1 MAAVVCFQGLET
13 KGKKEDKDNMLF
25 SSMIFI
31 WIFLPA
37 VIGINFLLSVLP
49 FPSRKMR
56 IRIKNVFL
64 LVASLLFYAWG
75 NIAYLPVLLFSILFN
90 FYGGLLIGNSAGE
103 RHRKSKLAFI
113 LGVDICILILFKYF
127 GLIVIGISFFTFQA
141 MSYVVDVYMGKV
153 QVQKKISDFAL
164 YVSFFP
170 QLVAGPIVKYGD
182 IERQLEDRQETVF
195 LFAEG
200 QKRFC
205 YGLGKKVLLANTF
218 AEAVDKIW
226 AFDTSRLGSPAAW
239 IGIVCYTLQIYY
251 DFSGYSDMAIGLGR
265 MLGFRFGE
273 NFAYPYTSLSIR
285 EFWRRWHISLSSWFK
300 EYVYIPLGGSR
311 QGQKRTYANLFFV
324 FLLTGAWHGAN
335 ITFVVW
341 GMYYALLLILE
352 RMFLGRVL
360 DKNPIKVLNW
370 IYSMFFVMLGWVVFR
385 SDSISQAM
393 EYVRQMFS
401 GTLSDAMLIMAM
413 PTRIMVALPVGLL
426 FAGLIQ
432 RLVGKQYEKIKNALP
447 VRICDLFMQTVI
459 LILSIFML
467 VNGTYNPFIYFQF

>member
-1 MAAVVCFQGLET
+1 
-13 KGKKEDKDNMLF
+13 MLF

-37 VIGINFLLSVLP
+37 VIGINFILTILP
-49 FPSRKMR
+49 FFSREMR
-56 IRIKNVFL
+56 IRVKNGFL
-64 LVASLLFYAWG
+64 LAASLLFYAWG
-75 NIAYLPVLLFSILFN
+75 NIAYLPVLLFSIIFN
-90 FYGGLLIGNSAGE
+90 FFGGLLIGNDVGK
-103 RHRKSKLAFI
+103 RNRKAKLFFV
-113 LGVDICILILFKYF
+113 LGVDIGILILFKYF
-127 GLIVIGISFFTFQA
+127 GTIVIGISFFTFQA
-141 MSYVVDVYMGKV
+141 MSYVIDVYTGKV
-153 QVQKKISDFAL
+153 QEQKKISDFAL

-182 IERQLEDRQETVF
+182 IERQLEDRQESVF

-218 AEAVDKIW
+218 AEVADKIW
-226 AFDTSRLGSPAAW
+226 AFDTTRLGSPAAW

-311 QGQKRTYANLFFV
+311 QGQKRTCANLFLV

-335 ITFVVW
+335 VTFVVW
-341 GMYYALLLILE
+341 GVYYALFLILE
-352 RMFLGRVL
+352 RLFLGRVL
-360 DKNPIKVLNW
+360 DKNPVKVFNW
-370 IYSMFFVMLGWVVFR
+370 IYTTFVVMLGWVLFR
-385 SDSISQAM
+385 SDSISQAI

-401 GTLSDAMLIMAM
+401 GTASDAMLIMAM
-413 PTRIMVALPVGLL
+413 PARIMAALPAGLL
-426 FAGLIQ
+426 FTGALQ
-432 RLVGKQYEKIKNALP
+432 RLFGKQYEKIKNFLP
-447 VRICDLFMQTVI
+447 IRICDLCVQTAI
-459 LILSIFML
+459 LILSILML

>member
-1 MAAVVCFQGLET
+1 
-13 KGKKEDKDNMLF
+13 MLF

-37 VIGINFLLSVLP
+37 VIGGNFLLTVLP
-49 FPSRKMR
+49 FSSQKRR
-56 IRIKNVFL
+56 NRVKNGFL
-64 LVASLLFYAWG
+64 LAASLLFYAWG

-90 FYGGLLIGNSAGE
+90 YFGGLLIGNGADG
-103 RHRKSKLAFI
+103 RHRKAKLAFV
-113 LGVDICILILFKYF
+113 LCVDIGILILFKYF
-127 GLIVIGISFFTFQA
+127 GTIVIGISFFSFQA
-141 MSYVVDVYMGKV
+141 MSYLIDVYMGKV
-153 QVQKKISDFAL
+153 QTQKKILDFAL
-164 YVSFFP
+164 YVSLFP
-170 QLVAGPIVKYGD
+170 QLVAGPIVKYG
-182 IERQLEDRQETVF
+182 EVEQQLKERQETIF
-195 LFAEG
+195 LFVEG

-218 AEAVDKIW
+218 GEIVDKIW
-226 AFDTSRLGSPAAW
+226 EYDMARLGSPAAW

-273 NFAYPYTSLSIR
+273 NFRYPYTSLSIR

-311 QGQKRTYANLFFV
+311 HGQIRTCVNLFLV

-335 ITFVVW
+335 VTFVAW
-341 GMYYALLLILE
+341 GVFYALLLILE
-352 RMFLGRVL
+352 RLFLGRVL

-370 IYSMFFVMLGWVVFR
+370 VYSMFFVMLGWVLFR
-385 SDSISQAM
+385 ADSILQAV

-401 GTLSDAMLIMAM
+401 GTASDSMLIMAI
-413 PTRIMVALPVGLL
+413 PTRIVAVLPAGLL
-426 FAGLIQ
+426 FTGVVQ
-432 RLVGKQYEKIKNALP
+432 RLVGKQYEKIKKCTA
-447 VRICDLFMQTVI
+447 VRICDLCVQTAI
-459 LILSIFML
+459 LVLSILLL

>member
-1 MAAVVCFQGLET
+1 
-13 KGKKEDKDNMLF
+13 MLF

-31 WIFLPA
+31 WVFLPA

-49 FPSRKMR
+49 FPSREMQ
-56 IRIKNVFL
+56 IRVKNVFL
-64 LVASLLFYAWG
+64 LAVSLLFYAWG

-90 FYGGLLIGNSAGE
+90 YYSGLLIGNSTGE
-103 RHRKSKLAFI
+103 GRRKAKLAFI
-113 LGVDICILILFKYF
+113 LGVDIGILILFKYF
-127 GLIVIGISFFTFQA
+127 GMIVIGISFFTFQA
-141 MSYVVDVYMGKV
+141 MSYVIDVYRGKV
-153 QVQKKISDFAL
+153 QIQKKFSDFAL

-182 IERQLEDRQETVF
+182 IERQLEERQENIF

-218 AEAVDKIW
+218 AQVVDKIW
-226 AFDTSRLGSPAAW
+226 AFDTTRLGSPAAW
-239 IGIVCYTLQIYY
+239 IGILCYTLQIYY

-265 MLGFRFGE
+265 MLGFQFGE
-273 NFAYPYTSLSIR
+273 NFLYPYTSLSIR
-285 EFWRRWHISLSSWFK
+285 EFWRRWHVSLSSWFK

-311 QGQKRTYANLFFV
+311 QGQKRTCVNLFLV

-335 ITFVVW
+335 ITFVAW
-341 GMYYALLLILE
+341 GVYYALLLILE
-352 RMFLGRVL
+352 RLFLGRVL
-360 DKNPIKVLNW
+360 DKNPVKVLNW
-370 IYSMFFVMLGWVVFR
+370 IYSMFFVMLGWVLFR

-401 GTLSDAMLIMAM
+401 GTPSDAMLIMAM
-413 PTRIMVALPVGLL
+413 PAKIMLALPVGLL
-426 FAGLIQ
+426 FTGVIQ
-432 RLVGKQYEKIKNALP
+432 RFVGKQYEKIKDCLW
-447 VRICDLFMQTVI
+447 IKIGDLCVQTVI
-459 LILSIFML
+459 LILSILML

>member
-1 MAAVVCFQGLET
+1 
-13 KGKKEDKDNMLF
+13 
-25 SSMIFI
+25 MIFI
-31 WIFLPA
+31 WIFLPI
-37 VIGINFLLSVLP
+37 VIGINFLLTVLP
-49 FPSRKMR
+49 FPSRKIR

-64 LVASLLFYAWG
+64 LAASLFFYAWG

-90 FYGGLLIGNSAGE
+90 YYGGLLIGNGAGG
-103 RHRKSKLAFI
+103 RHRKAKLVFI
-113 LGVDICILILFKYF
+113 LGVDIATLILFKYF

-141 MSYVVDVYMGKV
+141 MSYVIDAYMGKV
-153 QVQKKISDFAL
+153 RTQKKLSDFAL

-170 QLVAGPIVKYGD
+170 QLVAGPIVKYND
-182 IERQLEDRQETVF
+182 VEQQLEERQETLS
-195 LFAEG
+195 LFVEG

-218 AEAVDKIW
+218 AEVVDKIW
-226 AFDTSRLGSPAAW
+226 AFDTTRLGSFAAW
-239 IGIVCYTLQIYY
+239 IGIICYTLQIYY

-311 QGQKRTYANLFFV
+311 QGQKRTCLNLFLV

-335 ITFVVW
+335 VTFVVW
-341 GMYYALLLILE
+341 GVYYALLLILE
-352 RMFLGRVL
+352 RLFLGRVL
-360 DKNPIKVLNW
+360 DKNPVKIFNW
-370 IYSMFFVMLGWVVFR
+370 IYSMFFVMLGWVLFR

-401 GTLSDAMLIMAM
+401 GKASDTMLIMAM
-413 PTRIMVALPVGLL
+413 PTRIMAALPAGLL
-426 FAGLIQ
+426 LAGLVQ
-432 RLVGKQYEKIKNALP
+432 RLLGKQYEKIKNCLP
-447 VRICDLFMQTVI
+447 VGICDLCVQTAI
-459 LILSIFML
+459 LILAILML

>member
-1 MAAVVCFQGLET
+1 
-13 KGKKEDKDNMLF
+13 MLF

-31 WIFLPA
+31 WVFLPA

-49 FPSRKMR
+49 FPSREMQ
-56 IRIKNVFL
+56 IRVKNVFL
-64 LVASLLFYAWG
+64 LAVSLLFYAWG

-90 FYGGLLIGNSAGE
+90 YYSGLLIGNSTGE
-103 RHRKSKLAFI
+103 GRRKAKLAFI
-113 LGVDICILILFKYF
+113 LGVDIGILILFKYF
-127 GLIVIGISFFTFQA
+127 GMIVIGISFFTFQA
-141 MSYVVDVYMGKV
+141 MSYVIDVYRGKV
-153 QVQKKISDFAL
+153 QVQKKFSDFAL

-182 IERQLEDRQETVF
+182 IERQLEERQENIF

-218 AEAVDKIW
+218 AQVVDKIW
-226 AFDTSRLGSPAAW
+226 AFETTRLGSPTAW
-239 IGIVCYTLQIYY
+239 IGILCYTLQIYY

-265 MLGFRFGE
+265 MLGFQFGE
-273 NFAYPYTSLSIR
+273 NFLYPYISLSIR
-285 EFWRRWHISLSSWFK
+285 EFWRRWHVSLSSWFK

-311 QGQKRTYANLFFV
+311 QGQKRTCVNLFLV

-335 ITFVVW
+335 ITFVAW
-341 GMYYALLLILE
+341 GVYYALLLILE
-352 RMFLGRVL
+352 RLFLGRVL
-360 DKNPIKVLNW
+360 DKNPVKILNW
-370 IYSMFFVMLGWVVFR
+370 IYSMFFVMLGWVLFR

-401 GTLSDAMLIMAM
+401 GTPSDAMLIMAM
-413 PTRIMVALPVGLL
+413 PAKIMLALPVGLL
-426 FAGLIQ
+426 FTGVIQ
-432 RLVGKQYEKIKNALP
+432 RFVGKQYEKIKDCLW
-447 VRICDLFMQTVI
+447 IKIGDLCVQTVI
-459 LILSIFML
+459 LILSILML

>member
-1 MAAVVCFQGLET
+1 
-13 KGKKEDKDNMLF
+13 MLF

-37 VIGINFLLSVLP
+37 VIGINFLLTILP
-49 FPSRKMR
+49 FSSEEMR
-56 IRIKNVFL
+56 IRVKNGFL
-64 LVASLLFYAWG
+64 LAASLLFYAWG
-75 NIAYLPVLLFSILFN
+75 NITYLPVLLFSVAFN
-90 FYGGLLIGNSAGE
+90 FYGGLLIGNGADKPN
-103 RHRKSKLAFI
+103 RKAKLFFI
-113 LGVDICILILFKYF
+113 LGVDIGVLILFKYF
-127 GLIVIGISFFTFQA
+127 GTIVIGISFFTFQA
-141 MSYVVDVYMGKV
+141 MSYVIDVYTGKV
-153 QVQKKISDFAL
+153 HSQKNVLDFAL

-182 IERQLEDRQETVF
+182 VERQLKERQESVV

-218 AEAVDKIW
+218 AEAADKIW
-226 AFDTSRLGSPAAW
+226 AFDTANLGAPAAW
-239 IGIVCYTLQIYY
+239 IGIICYTLQIYY

-311 QGQKRTYANLFFV
+311 QGQKRTCMNLFLV

-335 ITFVVW
+335 VTFVAW
-341 GMYYALLLILE
+341 GVYYALLLILE
-352 RMFLGRVL
+352 RLFLGRVL
-360 DKNPIKVLNW
+360 DKNPVKVINW
-370 IYSMFFVMLGWVVFR
+370 IYGMFLVMLGWVLFR
-385 SDSISQAM
+385 SDSISQAI

-401 GTLSDAMLIMAM
+401 GTGSDAMLIMAM
-413 PTRIMVALPVGLL
+413 PARLMVIFPLGLL
-426 FAGLIQ
+426 FAGVLQ
-432 RLVGKQYEKIKNALP
+432 RLVGKQYEKVKSALP
-447 VRICDLFMQTVI
+447 VRICDLCAQTAI
-459 LILSIFML
+459 LILSILML

>member
-1 MAAVVCFQGLET
+1 
-13 KGKKEDKDNMLF
+13 MLF

-31 WIFLPA
+31 WVFLPA

-49 FPSRKMR
+49 FPSREMQ
-56 IRIKNVFL
+56 IRVKNVFL
-64 LVASLLFYAWG
+64 LAVSLLFYAWG

-90 FYGGLLIGNSAGE
+90 YYSGLLIGNSTGE
-103 RHRKSKLAFI
+103 GRRKAKLAFI
-113 LGVDICILILFKYF
+113 LGVDIGILILFKYF
-127 GLIVIGISFFTFQA
+127 GMIVIGISFFTFQA
-141 MSYVVDVYMGKV
+141 MSYVIDVYRGKV
-153 QVQKKISDFAL
+153 QVQKKFSDFAL

-182 IERQLEDRQETVF
+182 IERQLEERQENIF

-218 AEAVDKIW
+218 AQVVDKIW
-226 AFDTSRLGSPAAW
+226 AFETTRLGSPAAW
-239 IGIVCYTLQIYY
+239 IGILCYTLQIYY

-265 MLGFRFGE
+265 MLGFQFGE
-273 NFAYPYTSLSIR
+273 NFLYPYTSLSIR
-285 EFWRRWHISLSSWFK
+285 EFWRRWHVSLSSWFK

-311 QGQKRTYANLFFV
+311 QGQKRTCVNLFLV

-335 ITFVVW
+335 ITFVAW
-341 GMYYALLLILE
+341 GVYYALLLILE
-352 RMFLGRVL
+352 RLFLGRVL
-360 DKNPIKVLNW
+360 DKNPVKILNW
-370 IYSMFFVMLGWVVFR
+370 IYSMFFVMLGWVLFR

-401 GTLSDAMLIMAM
+401 GTPSDAMLIMAM
-413 PTRIMVALPVGLL
+413 PAKIMLALPVGLL
-426 FAGLIQ
+426 FTGVIQ
-432 RLVGKQYEKIKNALP
+432 RFVGKQYEKIKDCLW
-447 VRICDLFMQTVI
+447 IKIGDLCVQTVI
-459 LILSIFML
+459 LILSILML

>member
-1 MAAVVCFQGLET
+1 
-13 KGKKEDKDNMLF
+13 MLF

-31 WIFLPA
+31 WVFLPA

-49 FPSRKMR
+49 FPSRKMQ
-56 IRIKNVFL
+56 IRVKNVFL
-64 LVASLLFYAWG
+64 LAASLLFYAWG

-90 FYGGLLIGNSAGE
+90 YYSGLLIGNSTGE
-103 RHRKSKLAFI
+103 GRRKAKLAFI
-113 LGVDICILILFKYF
+113 LGVDIGILILFKYF
-127 GLIVIGISFFTFQA
+127 GMIVIGISFFTFQA
-141 MSYVVDVYMGKV
+141 MSYVIDVYRGKV
-153 QVQKKISDFAL
+153 QIQKKFSDFAL

-182 IERQLEDRQETVF
+182 IERQLEERQENIF

-218 AEAVDKIW
+218 AQVVDKIW
-226 AFDTSRLGSPAAW
+226 AFDTTRLGSPAAW
-239 IGIVCYTLQIYY
+239 IGILCYTLQIYY

-265 MLGFRFGE
+265 MLGFQFGE
-273 NFAYPYTSLSIR
+273 NFLYPYTSLSIR
-285 EFWRRWHISLSSWFK
+285 EFWRRWHVSLSSWFK

-311 QGQKRTYANLFFV
+311 QGQKRTCVNLFLV

-341 GMYYALLLILE
+341 GVYYALLLILE
-352 RMFLGRVL
+352 RLFLGRVL
-360 DKNPIKVLNW
+360 DKNPIKVFNW
-370 IYSMFFVMLGWVVFR
+370 IYSMFFVMLGWVLFR

-401 GTLSDAMLIMAM
+401 GAPSDAMLIMAM
-413 PTRIMVALPVGLL
+413 PAKIMLALPVGLL
-426 FAGLIQ
+426 FTGVIQ
-432 RLVGKQYEKIKNALP
+432 RFVGKQYEKIKDCLW
-447 VRICDLFMQTVI
+447 IKIGDLCVQTVI
-459 LILSIFML
+459 LILSILML

>member
-1 MAAVVCFQGLET
+1 
-13 KGKKEDKDNMLF
+13 MLF

-31 WIFLPA
+31 WVFLPA

-49 FPSRKMR
+49 FPSREIQ
-56 IRIKNVFL
+56 IRVKNVFL
-64 LVASLLFYAWG
+64 LAASLLFYAWG

-90 FYGGLLIGNSAGE
+90 YYSGLLIGNSTGE
-103 RHRKSKLAFI
+103 GRRKAKLAFI
-113 LGVDICILILFKYF
+113 LGVDIGILILFKYF
-127 GLIVIGISFFTFQA
+127 GMIVIGISFFTFQA
-141 MSYVVDVYMGKV
+141 MSYVIDVYRGKV
-153 QVQKKISDFAL
+153 QIQKKFSDFAL

-182 IERQLEDRQETVF
+182 IERQLEERQENIF

-218 AEAVDKIW
+218 AQVVDKIW
-226 AFDTSRLGSPAAW
+226 AFDTTRLGSPAAW
-239 IGIVCYTLQIYY
+239 IGILCYTLQIYY

-265 MLGFRFGE
+265 MLGFQFGE
-273 NFAYPYTSLSIR
+273 NFLYPYTSLSIR
-285 EFWRRWHISLSSWFK
+285 EFWRRWHVSLSSWFK

-311 QGQKRTYANLFFV
+311 QGQKRTCVNLFLV

-335 ITFVVW
+335 ITFVAW
-341 GMYYALLLILE
+341 GVYYALLLILE
-352 RMFLGRVL
+352 RLFLGRVL
-360 DKNPIKVLNW
+360 DKNPVKVLNW
-370 IYSMFFVMLGWVVFR
+370 IYSMFFVMLGWVLFR

-401 GTLSDAMLIMAM
+401 GTPSDAMLIMAM
-413 PTRIMVALPVGLL
+413 PAKIMLALPVGLL
-426 FAGLIQ
+426 FTGVIQ
-432 RLVGKQYEKIKNALP
+432 RFVGKQYEKIKDCLW
-447 VRICDLFMQTVI
+447 IKIGDLCVQTVI
-459 LILSIFML
+459 LILSILML

>member
-1 MAAVVCFQGLET
+1 
-13 KGKKEDKDNMLF
+13 MLF

-31 WIFLPA
+31 WVFLPA

-49 FPSRKMR
+49 FPSREMQ
-56 IRIKNVFL
+56 IRVKNVFL
-64 LVASLLFYAWG
+64 LAVSLLFYAWG

-90 FYGGLLIGNSAGE
+90 YYSGLLIGNSTGE
-103 RHRKSKLAFI
+103 GRRKAKLAFI
-113 LGVDICILILFKYF
+113 LGVDIGILILFKYF
-127 GLIVIGISFFTFQA
+127 GMIVIGISFFTFQA
-141 MSYVVDVYMGKV
+141 MSYVIDVYRGKV
-153 QVQKKISDFAL
+153 QVQKKFSDFAL

-182 IERQLEDRQETVF
+182 IERQLEERQENIF

-218 AEAVDKIW
+218 AQVVDKIW
-226 AFDTSRLGSPAAW
+226 AFDTTRLGSPAAW
-239 IGIVCYTLQIYY
+239 IGILCYTLQIYY

-265 MLGFRFGE
+265 MLGFQFGE
-273 NFAYPYTSLSIR
+273 NFLYPYTSLSIR
-285 EFWRRWHISLSSWFK
+285 EFWRRWHVSLSSWFK

-311 QGQKRTYANLFFV
+311 QGQKRTCVNLFLV

-335 ITFVVW
+335 ITFVAW
-341 GMYYALLLILE
+341 GVYYALLLILE
-352 RMFLGRVL
+352 RLFLGRVL
-360 DKNPIKVLNW
+360 DKNPVKVLNW
-370 IYSMFFVMLGWVVFR
+370 IYSMFFVMLGWVLFR

-401 GTLSDAMLIMAM
+401 GTPSDAMLIMAM
-413 PTRIMVALPVGLL
+413 PAKIMLALPVGLL
-426 FAGLIQ
+426 FTGVIQ
-432 RLVGKQYEKIKNALP
+432 RFVGKQYEKIKDCLW
-447 VRICDLFMQTVI
+447 IKIGDLCVQTVI
-459 LILSIFML
+459 LILSILML